1 MLINVSFQCVPAVM
15 SAFAKTGEEQ
25 ERSAKEARE
34 HMKTLESGLNGKR
47 YFGNE
52 KIGFVDV
59 AGAWIGCWGR
69 ITEEIGEVTLI
80 DEETVPSLAAWFRN
94 VLEDPKMKDCMPPY
108 DKLLEHNKDFRR
120 FLAASA
126 SAPK

>member
-1 MLINVSFQCVPAVM
+1 MENA
-15 SAFAKTGEEQ
+15 
-25 ERSAKEARE
+25 
-34 HMKTLESGLNGKR
+34 TLEMRNRFCRCGWRL
-47 YFGNE
+47 
-52 KIGFVDV
+52 D
-59 AGAWIGCWGR
+59 WMWGR